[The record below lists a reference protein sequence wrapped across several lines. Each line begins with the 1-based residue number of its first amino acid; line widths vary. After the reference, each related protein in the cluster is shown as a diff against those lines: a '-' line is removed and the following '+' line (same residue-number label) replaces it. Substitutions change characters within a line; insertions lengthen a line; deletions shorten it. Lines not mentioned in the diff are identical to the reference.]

1 MYSQVRAS
9 LIFLSLISY
18 SKPTDTKVG
27 LLISKNDSYNNA
39 LKSLSNY
46 AVQSI
51 NTSVTLVTVEYDDKL
66 QSLMEACCQL
76 VTSGVSAII
85 TKGGSSNTA
94 VQSDI
99 LSPLKIPHLAVS
111 ATDPFLWNKDREYL
125 VKLAPSDFFQSQ
137 AIYDLIKHFQWPE
150 ISIIATTDSYGL
162 NGILKL
168 DNLLMADPSTK
179 LKDMV
184 LISGNECMEENISH
198 NLNKVKL
205 SLTRVIVLNV
215 PAKFA
220 KCVME
225 TANEMGLMSASYVWI
240 VTDAI
245 AAQPEYLA
253 THEGNILSIYEGLI
267 GIRPAQNKGNQY
279 KKFRDSYMMNGGKN
293 DDLTSYTILTYDA
306 VGLVVNA
313 LAAVPEDTSQT
324 LRTCSSESDG
334 WDKGRVVLDTILE
347 SNYRGISGE
356 IYFTKDRERF
366 GPSYNIVNFV
376 DNTFRE
382 VGTWKNASGLAI
394 ASSVQFL
401 GGTQKIPTGV
411 ANNLA
416 GRHLRL
422 GSVEEQPFMFFAT
435 EDCEGNSCWTG
446 MVNDMVKRLADELGF
461 TYEYIQP
468 ADMKFGAMNETTKE
482 WNGMIRDLLDDKT
495 DMIAIDLS
503 TNSARKSAIDYSFP
517 FMDAGIKAVV
527 KGERGTGNKFFFLTP
542 FNTAVWCMVF
552 AVNFLLVGLICCLG
566 KLSPFGKYGAKL
578 HAVKTC
584 PCEDCETKRGE
595 KKAEKCSLDGTKKYD
610 CLIEEVEEEDRST
623 DASLY
628 NSLWLISTGLVG
640 QTSET
645 LPHCLSGRFL
655 VLTWWAFML
664 ITTSMYTANLTA
676 SLTLNKLSISLNN
689 VLELLDQKTYKWG
702 VIGSR
707 HPETLLKSNL
717 DSRFSRLVDE
727 GVTLEDLDHAFET
740 LREGFFVFIDE
751 SPVLAHS
758 LRSDCDIFSVGK
770 EFQSFE
776 YAFGLPKGSP
786 YKTLIDSHLLKFRE
800 DGYIDSLW
808 NTWSSS
814 QSVCTKSA
822 LGVSVQFDLDKLA
835 GVFYML
841 CTGLAISFILFT
853 MEYVYATVREAENSD
868 ELTFWQALKRRIT
881 FIWND
886 MSIKRRRNQAK
897 EERRKRRR
905 EDQDIAI
912 ENMVKEITAE
922 ISM

>member
-1 MYSQVRAS
+1 MYSHVRAS
-9 LIFLSLISY
+9 LIFFSLISY
-18 SKPTDTKVG
+18 SKPTDIKVG
-27 LLISKNDSYNNA
+27 LLISKNDNYKNA

-46 AVQSI
+46 AVQ
-51 NTSVTLVTVEYDDKL
+51 NLNESVTLVTVEYDDKL
-66 QSLMEACCQL
+66 QSLIEACCQL
-76 VTSGVSAII
+76 VTSDVSVVI
-85 TKGGSSNTA
+85 TKGASSNTA
-94 VQSDI
+94 IQSDI

-125 VKLAPSDFFQSQ
+125 VKLASSDFFQSQ

-168 DNLLMADPSTK
+168 DNLVMADPSTK
-179 LKDMV
+179 LKDIV
-184 LISGNECMEENISH
+184 LISGNKCTEENISN
-198 NLNKVKL
+198 NLRKVKL
-205 SLTRVIVLNV
+205 SLTRVLVLNV

-225 TANEMGLMSASYVWI
+225 TANKMGLMGAGYVWI

-245 AAQPEYLA
+245 GAQPEYLA
-253 THEGNILSIYEGLI
+253 THQGNILSIYEGLI
-267 GIRPAQNKGNQY
+267 GIRPAINKGDRY
-279 KKFRDSYMMNGGKN
+279 KKFRDSYVINGGKI

-306 VGLVVNA
+306 VGLVANA
-313 LAAVPEDTSQT
+313 LKAVPGETSQN
-324 LRTCSSESDG
+324 LKTCSSESDG
-334 WDKGRVVLDTILE
+334 WDRGRVVLDTILE
-347 SNYRGISGE
+347 SSYRGVSGE
-356 IYFTKDRERF
+356 IYFTNYRERF
-366 GPSYNIVNFV
+366 GPSYDIVNFV

-382 VGTWKNASGLAI
+382 VGTWENASGLAMT
-394 ASSVQFL
+394 SSIQFF
-401 GGTQKIPTGV
+401 GGTKEIPTGV
-411 ANNLA
+411 ANNLV

-422 GSVEEQPFMFFAT
+422 GSVEEKPFMFFAT
-435 EDCEGNSCWTG
+435 EDCEGNNCWSG
-446 MVNDMVKRLADELGF
+446 MVNDMVERLADELGF

-482 WNGMIRDLLDDKT
+482 WNGMIRDLLDNKT

-527 KGERGTGNKFFFLTP
+527 KGEPGTGNKFFFLTP
-542 FNTAVWCMVF
+542 FNTVVWCMVF

-584 PCEDCETKRGE
+584 PCEDCEIRRQE
-595 KKAEKCSLDGTKKYD
+595 MEAEKCSLDGTKKYG

-676 SLTLNKLSISLNN
+676 SLTLNKLGISLNQ
-689 VLELLDQKTYKWG
+689 VLELLDQDTYKWG

-707 HPETLLKSNL
+707 HPETLLKSHM
-717 DSRFSRLVDE
+717 DSRYSRLVDE

-740 LREGFFVFIDE
+740 LRGGFFVFIDE
-751 SPVLAHS
+751 SPVLAHN

-770 EFQSFE
+770 DFQSFE

-786 YKTLIDSHLLKFRE
+786 FKTLIDSHLLKFRE
-800 DGYIDSLW
+800 DGYIDILW
-808 NTWSSS
+808 QKWSAG
-814 QSVCTKSA
+814 QSVCTNSA
-822 LGVSVQFDLDKLA
+822 LGVSVKFDLDKLA
-835 GVFYML
+835 GVFFML
-841 CTGLAISFILFT
+841 CTGLGISFILFT
-853 MEYVYATVREAENSD
+853 VEYVYAALREAEQSD
-868 ELTFWQALKRRIT
+868 ELTFWKALKRRIR
-881 FIWND
+881 FIWDD
-886 MSIKRRRNQAK
+886 MSIKRRRSQA
-897 EERRKRRR
+897 EEKRKRRR
-905 EDQDIAI
+905 EEQNLAI
-912 ENMVKEITAE
+912 ENMAKEITAE